1 MNHFPFLLIFAGIM
15 VVLWAR
21 AVARASSKRSPQ
33 SSRKSVWSQ
42 QAPPAVVQAAKI
54 ESLGLTALVQ
64 QRNASDASRNYNS
77 TTEVHMN
84 PVSAVIFIIFIGGA
98 VLSRLAGMP
107 IGVTVVLALIG
118 VFLGYS
124 VKMAQQWERAV
135 ILRLGKLH
143 AVKGP
148 GLFIL
153 VPIFDQVATW
163 IDQRIRT
170 TEVNAEQ
177 ALTRDTVPVNV
188 DAIVFWMVHDAERA
202 ALEIADYVSAVQR
215 VAQTSLREMIGSS
228 VLSELLSD
236 RKSADAALKEVIG
249 AKTAEWGVTVNSVEI
264 RDVAI
269 PDNLQDAMSRQAQ
282 AEREKQARVT
292 LGAAEEEVAQKFV
305 NAARLYA
312 TNPEA
317 LQLRAMNIIY
327 ETTKERGAT
336 ILMPTSMVDAM
347 NPGAAA
353 FALNMAR
360 IDSGKQPTPDATPS
374 GTSVPQ
380 VPRAGG

>member
-1 MNHFPFLLIFAGIM
+1 MSHLIPFFVIVA
-15 VVLWAR
+15 VL
-21 AVARASSKRSPQ
+21 V
-33 SSRKSVWSQ
+33 
-42 QAPPAVVQAAKI
+42 
-54 ESLGLTALVQ
+54 LVQ
-64 QRNASDASRNYNS
+64 LVKGGKRNGEERPGVPQLVKQAVRGAAAYDSGAFAFDMIRRTRAAQRARLRQPGLPNPSPPIMTSS
-77 TTEVHMN
+77 TEVLHMN
-84 PVSAVIFIIFIGGA
+84 PISALIFVVFIGGA
-98 VLSRLAGMP
+98 ILSFLARLPLAVP
-107 IGVTVVLALIG
+107 IVLALVG

-135 ILRLGKLH
+135 VLRLGKLH

-153 VPIFDQVATW
+153 VPIFDAVTTW

-177 ALTRDTVPVNV
+177 ALTKDTVPVNV

-202 ALEIADYVSAVQR
+202 ALEIADYASAVQR

-236 RKSADAALKEVIG
+236 RKTADAELKDVIG
-249 AKTAEWGVTVNSVEI
+249 SKTAEWGVTVNSVEI

-269 PDNLQDAMSRQAQ
+269 PDSLQDAMSRQAQ
-282 AEREKQARVT
+282 AEREKQARVI
-292 LGAAEEEVAQKFV
+292 LGSAEEEVAQKFL
-305 NAARLYA
+305 NAARIYA
-312 TNPEA
+312 SSPEA

-353 FALNMAR
+353 FALNMAK
-360 IDSGKQPTPDATPS
+360 IDAGKEPPK
-374 GTSVPQ
+374 
-380 VPRAGG
+380 AGS

>member
-1 MNHFPFLLIFAGIM
+1 MNRLGFILIFIGVV

-21 AVARASSKRSPQ
+21 AVARNAASDSAPPPSRSI
-33 SSRKSVWSQ
+33 WSQ
-42 QAPPAVVQAAKI
+42 PPPILAQAAKFD
-54 ESLGLTALVQ
+54 SLGLTTVVR
-64 QRNASDASRNYNS
+64 QRNSSNIYRGNNS
-77 TTEVHMN
+77 NTEVHMN

-107 IGVTVVLALIG
+107 IGVAVVLALIG
-118 VFLGYS
+118 IFMGYS

-143 AVKGP
+143 SVKGP

-153 VPIFDQVATW
+153 VPILDQVATW

-170 TEVNAEQ
+170 SDFSAEQ

-188 DAIVFWMVHDAERA
+188 DAIVFWMVHDPERA
-202 ALEIADYVSAVQR
+202 ALEIADYNSAVQR

-236 RKSADAALKEVIG
+236 RKTADAALKEVIG

-305 NAARLYA
+305 NAAKLYA
-312 TNPEA
+312 TSPEA

-336 ILMPTSMVDAM
+336 ILMPSNMVDAM
-347 NPGAAA
+347 NP
-353 FALNMAR
+353 ALALALGRSINPQ
-360 IDSGKQPTPDATPS
+360 QPTVSMSA
-374 GTSVPQ
+374 TSVPQ
-380 VPRAGG
+380 VPKAGG